1 MRNLVIM
8 PNMAR
13 MNLGEFAE
21 ETTIVEETTIP
32 KNAKHFI

>member
-8 PNMAR
+8 PNMAQR

-21 ETTIVEETTIP
+21 EATIVEETTRCV
-32 KNAKHFI
+32 